1 MSPLYSE
8 WELGEVGYPGDYP
21 DPWVYDG
28 RWFVIVSATRIME
41 RVDNQLVDVD
51 QSTAIKALISYV
63 EEFDE
68 SLWYERMRGED

>member
-1 MSPLYSE
+1 M
-8 WELGEVGYPGDYP
+8 GYPGDYP

-51 QSTAIKALISYV
+51 QSTAIKALIGYAIKALIGYV